1 MAPTLPFASIVPVP
15 AMVLPPVSSASV
27 SLAMTPS
34 AYIMP
39 ADGPPMSSTCI
50 DTFTP
55 ETSMPLPLRYESAAL
70 VADDWDESI
79 SWEDSSAY
87 SSLVC
92 PTGNTTSCGITVCF
106 GSSHATSA

>member
-1 MAPTLPFASIVPVP
+1 
-15 AMVLPPVSSASV
+15 
-27 SLAMTPS
+27 
-34 AYIMP
+34 
-39 ADGPPMSSTCI
+39 
-50 DTFTP
+50 
-55 ETSMPLPLRYESAAL
+55 MPLPLRYESAAL

-106 GSSHATSA
+106 GSSHAANA